1 MCNLRKPLF
10 TPLVPTNK
18 ALHSFRGYWNPIT
31 INKYPAI
38 ENVFDFLPNTKPVRA
53 LSDVVSKVRALFATY
68 DLMIN
73 DPEAG
78 IDIVR
83 WVLTRRAIQNEAM
96 SIDDSGDCLFK
107 MCRLAVQMFIAES
120 IEPLGQLCL
129 YHDNSSRAL
138 LLAMDNCDRLGYWEI
153 HPRALLWAAI
163 IGGFT
168 AREKSNRWWFAEQL
182 RHSPVPLE
190 QQSWEQVQKLSE
202 SFLPFR
208 YRQGEGLKYF
218 WIEACVWLSANKLPG

>member
-1 MCNLRKPLF
+1 
-10 TPLVPTNK
+10 
-18 ALHSFRGYWNPIT
+18 
-31 INKYPAI
+31 
-38 ENVFDFLPNTKPVRA
+38 
-53 LSDVVSKVRALFATY
+53 
-68 DLMIN
+68 MIN